1 MFYIIPFFS
10 YRTAGVIRAV
20 PDSIKRIRDR
30 IPGQQN
36 SINSNSFQSDK
47 KIEIFKSSLVGGV
60 DKIPIGERKNSE
72 EIRQKRIDNELR
84 VKSLRGGNRLTVDD
98 VDSSMHNSRK
108 SKYLSENLSENN
120 SNNIFSENN
129 SENDLDILSENLSDN
144 LFDSP
149 PWGLDRIN
157 QKNLPLDKKYDPDYS
172 GKNVDVYIIDTG
184 IDTTHSAFSHL
195 PGEYVRTVKNIFDA
209 YSEHYEVGVNID
221 GEGHGTH
228 VAGKYYF
235 FIFCSLLFIYFL
247 FIFAFSI
254 PYYSC
259 HYFSTFLFTSPF
271 IYLCPLFH
279 FTLTL
284 YLSHTLSHT
293 LSLSPS
299 LTHTHTTTLSHP
311 HSLPHIFFLYN

>member
-1 MFYIIPFFS
+1 MFYIISFFS

-36 SINSNSFQSDK
+36 AINSHSFQSDI
-47 KIEIFKSSLVGGV
+47 KIENFKKSLVGGA
-60 DKIPIGERKNSE
+60 DKIPIGERKKSE
-72 EIRQKRIDNELR
+72 EIRQKRIDNEFR

-98 VDSSMHNSRK
+98 VDSSMHKSKDSKN
-108 SKYLSENLSENN
+108 SKYLTENNSENLFLENNSENNSENLSEN
-120 SNNIFSENN
+120 
-129 SENDLDILSENLSDN
+129 LLSENLSDN
-144 LFDSP
+144 LFESP

-209 YSEHYEVGVNID
+209 YSEDYEVGVNID

-235 FIFCSLLFIYFL
+235 LFL
-247 FIFAFSI
+247 
-254 PYYSC
+254 
-259 HYFSTFLFTSPF
+259 TFFPF
-271 IYLCPLFH
+271 
-279 FTLTL
+279 
-284 YLSHTLSHT
+284 
-293 LSLSPS
+293 
-299 LTHTHTTTLSHP
+299 
-311 HSLPHIFFLYN
+311 